1 MKQQQGIA
9 IVSVLVVV
17 AIIAGIASSVM
28 LDQQLLI
35 RRAENQLHGNQ
46 AILHLV
52 SLETYA
58 KEVLIQDHE
67 DNPDEDTPEEAWA
80 TPLLPVETDGGVV
93 SGYLEDLQARFN
105 LNAVVDRTGKP
116 VEAARQQFECLVSRV
131 APEELDA
138 ASLASALVDWLDGD
152 QNAGQGGAEDLD
164 YLGLDPAYRTASR
177 PMASATEL
185 RLVQGMNA
193 EGWKL
198 LSPFVTAL
206 PDFEATI
213 NVNTASIE
221 LITCL
226 DEEIDDSLAQQIVEE
241 RKVGTYYSSW
251 DSFLG
256 KIKPAYAPEAEI
268 KQEELRVGFA
278 SSYFQLHSFSSFG
291 EISLSMRQLINRNE
305 REARTLMREFGA
317 DK

>member
-1 MKQQQGIA
+1 MRQQQGIA

-67 DNPDEDTPEEAWA
+67 DNPDEDTQEEAWA
-80 TPLLPVETDGGVV
+80 IPLLPVETDGGVV

-105 LNAVVDRTGKP
+105 LNAVVDKTGKP
-116 VEAARQQFECLVSRV
+116 VEAARQQFECLVNRATSG
-131 APEELDA
+131 ELDA
-138 ASLASALVDWLDGD
+138 SSLASALVDWLDGD

-185 RLVQGMNA
+185 RLVQGTSA

-198 LSPFVTAL
+198 LAPFITAL
-206 PDFEATI
+206 PGSEVPI
-213 NVNTASIE
+213 NVNTASAE
-221 LITCL
+221 VLSCL
-226 DEEIDDSLAQQIVEE
+226 DDEIDFSLAQQIVDE
-241 RKVGTYYSSW
+241 RKEGTYYSSW
-251 DSFLG
+251 QSFLG
-256 KIKPAYAPEAEI
+256 KIKLAYPPEAEVT
-268 KQEELRVGFA
+268 QEELRVGFA
-278 SSYFQLHSFSSFG
+278 SSYFQLNSFSSFG
-291 EISLSMRQLINRNE
+291 DISLSMRQLINRNE
-305 REARTLMREFGA
+305 REARTLMREFGGA
-317 DK
+317 E